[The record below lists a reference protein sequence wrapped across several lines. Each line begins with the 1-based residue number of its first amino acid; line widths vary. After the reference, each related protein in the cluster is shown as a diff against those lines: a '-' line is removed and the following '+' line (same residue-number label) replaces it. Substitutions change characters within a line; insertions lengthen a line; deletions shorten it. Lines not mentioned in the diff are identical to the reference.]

1 MTVTAATFPFGD
13 RFAIIGE
20 AVGSWDEPSSSQL
33 FRPIAKMNEM

>member
-1 MTVTAATFPFGD
+1 MTVTAATFPLDD

-20 AVGSWDEPSSSQL
+20 AVGSWDEPSSSRL